1 MAQKKLGQAKKGGR
15 VEKRVLVGL
24 PMDLYK
30 AAKHHAVEKETTIK
44 AIVTDALRRYLRMK
58 EGGESGKK

>member
-1 MAQKKLGQAKKGGR
+1 MVQKKPGQAKKGGR

-24 PMDLYK
+24 PLELYK
-30 AAKHHAVEKETTIK
+30 AAKHQAVEKETTIK
-44 AIVTDALRRYLRMK
+44 QIVTEALRRYLGLK